1 MIDLHAH
8 VLTGIDDGPKTVMDT
23 LSVLRQAASDGT
35 RQIVAVA
42 HANDGHF
49 DVGRQDYDRAFTAAV
64 REIDMAALDIQL
76 IPAMEVRLGPH
87 LAEGYRQG
95 DFLAIGDTGYFC
107 VELPPNDFPAYTLDA
122 LYELSLE
129 GLRLLIIHP
138 ERNRG
143 IRKRPELAERLIRME
158 ALGVASGGSILGQFG
173 PEAEATA
180 WQLIE
185 MGLIQAV
192 ATDGH
197 SVLKRPLRLSAYEP
211 VLTRRY
217 GESVA
222 TSLLETTPALVLRGL
237 PVELARHPRIGWR
250 RWFGTR

>member
-8 VLTGIDDGPKTVMDT
+8 VLTGIDDGPKTVSDT
-23 LSVLRQAASDGT
+23 LAVMRQAASDGT
-35 RQIVAVA
+35 HQLVAVA

-49 DVGRQDYDRAFTAAV
+49 AVSRGDYDRAFADAV
-64 REIDMAALDIQL
+64 REIQMAEIDVQL
-76 IPAMEVRLGPH
+76 IPGMEVRLGPKM
-87 LAEGYRQG
+87 AEGYRQG
-95 DFLAIGDTGYFC
+95 DFLAIGDTKYFC

-143 IRKRPELAERLIRME
+143 IRKRAELAERLIRME

-173 PEAEATA
+173 PEAEASA

-185 MGLIQAV
+185 MGFIQAV

-197 SVLKRPLRLSAYEP
+197 SVSKRPLRLSAYEP
-211 VLTRRY
+211 VLSRRY

-222 TSLLETTPALVLRGL
+222 MSMLRTTPALVLQGA
-237 PVELARHPRIGWR
+237 PVELVPHPRVGWR
-250 RWFGTR
+250 RWFGSR

>member
-8 VLTGIDDGPKTVMDT
+8 VLTGIDDGPKTAIDT
-23 LSVLRQAASDGT
+23 LAVLKQAVSDGT
-35 RQIVAVA
+35 RQIVSVA

-49 DVGRQDYDRAFTAAV
+49 DVTREVYDKAFAAAV
-64 REIDMAALDIQL
+64 KEIRMARLDVEL
-76 IPAMEVRLGPH
+76 IPAMEVRLGPKMD
-87 LAEGYRQG
+87 EGYRNG
-95 DFLAIGDTGYFC
+95 DFLAIGNTHYFC

-122 LYELSLE
+122 LYKLSLE

-143 IRKRPELAERLIRME
+143 IRKRPELAERLIRMG
-158 ALGVASGGSILGQFG
+158 AMGVASGGSILGQFG
-173 PEAEATA
+173 PEVEASA

-185 MGLIQAV
+185 IGFIQAV

-197 SVLKRPLRLSAYEP
+197 SLAKRPLRLSVYEP
-211 VLTRRY
+211 VLSRRY

-222 TSLLETTPALVLRGL
+222 ISMLTTTPSLVLDGA
-237 PVELARHPRIGWR
+237 PVELVPHPRIGWR